1 VGVSYF
7 LKTKTSI
14 NILSPGTVLNN
25 SPAESRA
32 VVRAGISVK
41 TNPVGAQVYV
51 NGELQG
57 STPLQI
63 KLPLGKYDVRITLAN
78 YHEWEAQINLTEEG
92 ETPLLISLIPIE

>member
-1 VGVSYF
+1 
-7 LKTKTSI
+7 
-14 NILSPGTVLNN
+14 
-25 SPAESRA
+25 
-32 VVRAGISVK
+32 
-41 TNPVGAQVYV
+41 V
-51 NGELQG
+51 NGEFQG